1 MGTAP
6 LGVAASG
13 RDRASA
19 AARRR
24 SARRCARR
32 HAADL
37 RARRLE
43 DGQPRQSS
51 RRPHDP
57 HRLGRSRT
65 CAGLRRARVVHR
77 AQPPPPATKQR
88 GDHRRLSGRAR
99 APRHRHRPMVGR
111 PDRALAL
118 GRGGAVRMGEGQRRG
133 RRDRVVGGA
142 RPRGSATSRMTIS
155 AHELQEAYGGGAGAW
170 AAGPAAIY
178 RRMAEPL
185 VTMCPIPLAGA
196 CVVDFGAGT
205 GATTAA
211 ITAAGAEVVGVDL
224 TLDMLRADR
233 AHRPPAVNADATR
246 LPFRARS
253 FDAAMGA
260 FVLSHIPAPIDAL
273 AEATRVV
280 RPGGAVLTVGFDG
293 RWEFAA
299 KETVDRVMDDF
310 GFRRPEWY
318 DRFKREVE
326 PLTAFPDRLSAVAEA
341 AGLVDVHVEECAVDV
356 GVHDTA
362 GIV

>member
-1 MGTAP
+1 
-6 LGVAASG
+6 
-13 RDRASA
+13 
-19 AARRR
+19 
-24 SARRCARR
+24 
-32 HAADL
+32 
-37 RARRLE
+37 
-43 DGQPRQSS
+43 
-51 RRPHDP
+51 
-57 HRLGRSRT
+57 
-65 CAGLRRARVVHR
+65 
-77 AQPPPPATKQR
+77 
-88 GDHRRLSGRAR
+88 
-99 APRHRHRPMVGR
+99 
-111 PDRALAL
+111 
-118 GRGGAVRMGEGQRRG
+118 
-133 RRDRVVGGA
+133 
-142 RPRGSATSRMTIS
+142 MTIS

-260 FVLSHIPAPIDAL
+260 FVLSHISTPIDAL

-299 KETVDRVMDDF
+299 KETVDRVMEDF

-362 GIV
+362 GIVAWRLGMPTYAPFLARLDDERQAEVLNALHAAVGPEPEPLVPGLLVLSARVPPSAR